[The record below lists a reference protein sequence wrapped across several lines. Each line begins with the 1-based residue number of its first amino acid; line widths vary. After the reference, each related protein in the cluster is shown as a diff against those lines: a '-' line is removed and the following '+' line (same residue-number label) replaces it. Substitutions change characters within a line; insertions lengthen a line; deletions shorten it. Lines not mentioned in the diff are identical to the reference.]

1 MRFRTSR
8 SRRPGAAGLLGGRGG
23 SLKMRLLIGA
33 AIALF
38 AIGSWYFSG
47 GVNPV
52 TGEHQRT
59 GDLNAAAQVQM
70 GLATAPE
77 MADQF
82 GGVAQDPRKQQ
93 LVQEVGHRLVAAI
106 PSVYPDAEQIPW
118 EFSFTL
124 LEDDRT
130 VNAFALPGGPTFM
143 TEALFDRLE
152 TEDEVAGVM
161 GHEIGH
167 VLHQHGAE
175 RMAKQEMFQGLSG
188 AAVMAAGDY
197 TAGQVTGL
205 VTNFIGMKY
214 GREDEIESDVEGVR
228 LMHAAGYDPRALIR
242 VMEVL
247 EEASGGAGGP
257 EWASSHP
264 DPGNRAEL
272 IREEIDKLG
281 LGADA
286 GLR

>member
-1 MRFRTSR
+1 MPFRTN
-8 SRRPGAAGLLGGRGG
+8 RPRGRGASSLLGGRGG
-23 SLKMRLLIGA
+23 SLKMRLIIGA
-33 AIALF
+33 CIALF
-38 AIGSWYFSG
+38 AVGSWFFSG

-52 TGEHQRT
+52 TGESQRT
-59 GDLNAAAQVQM
+59 GDLTAAAQVQM

-77 MADQF
+77 MAAQF
-82 GGVAQDPRKQQ
+82 GGRAQDPRKQA
-93 LVQEVGHRLVAAI
+93 LLEEVGRRLVAAI
-106 PSVYPDAEQIPW
+106 PVVYPEAEAIPW

-124 LEDDRT
+124 LEDDQT
-130 VNAFALPGGPTFM
+130 INAFALPGGPTFM

-152 TEDEVAGVM
+152 TESELAGVM

-175 RMAKQEMFQGLSG
+175 RMAKQEMFQGLAG
-188 AAVMAAGDY
+188 AATTAAGDY

-228 LMHAAGYDPRALIR
+228 LMHAAGYDPRALLR

-247 EEASGGAGGP
+247 QEASGGAAGP

-264 DPGNRAEL
+264 DPGNRAKLIQDEL
-272 IREEIDKLG
+272 DKLG
-281 LGADA
+281 LG
-286 GLR
+286 GEVGVR